1 MLDTAP
7 NVEHIPVMLPE
18 VLENLNLREGA
29 CVVDFTLGIGGHA
42 LEMLK
47 KIGPGGRLIGMDRD
61 GESLELARE
70 RLKDHQHQCT
80 LIQSDYRNLD
90 EVLDQ
95 LDVREVDAMLFD
107 LGISSYQLNTAER
120 GFSLRLEG
128 PLDMRMDTRSYIS
141 AYDLIN
147 SLSEKELATILKNF
161 GQERWHHRIAH
172 YLVQHRGKTPI
183 ESTKDL
189 RELVQKAVPYRYQ
202 RDRIHPAT
210 RTFQAIRIAVNREL
224 EALGVAMD
232 KCLEY
237 LNKGGRIC
245 VISFHSLEDKIVK
258 ERFRALAKEGR
269 VRLLTKKPL
278 RPTPEEIVQNP
289 RSRSARLRAAERTL

>member
-1 MLDTAP
+1 MLDAP
-7 NVEHIPVMLPE
+7 SESIHTSVMLPE
-18 VLENLNLREGA
+18 VLEYLNLSEGG

-47 KIGPGGRLIGMDRD
+47 RIGAEGRLIGIDRD
-61 GESLELARE
+61 GESLELARQ
-70 RLKDHQHQCT
+70 RLKDYQSQCT
-80 LIQSDYRNLD
+80 LFQSDYRNMD
-90 EVLDQ
+90 EVLSHAG
-95 LDVREVDAMLFD
+95 VREVDAMLFD
-107 LGISSYQLNTAER
+107 LGISSYQLNNAQR

-172 YLVQHRGKTPI
+172 YVVNRRGRAPI

-189 RELVQKAVPYRYQ
+189 RELVQKAVPNRYQ
-202 RDRIHPAT
+202 REKIHPAT

-224 EALGVAMD
+224 EALSVAMD

-237 LNKGGRIC
+237 LKKGGRVC

-269 VRLLTKKPL
+269 VQLLTKKPL
-278 RPTPEEIVQNP
+278 RPTPEEVHQNP
-289 RSRSARLRAAERTL
+289 RSRSARLRAAERIQ